1 MQNNYIIISA
11 IDWKTSWQTQ
21 HRVAKS
27 LVDKGN
33 RVLFIEN
40 TGLRNIKFKDK
51 NRIISRI
58 KTWRNSTKGF
68 NEIEKNLFVYS
79 PIIFPAPYNK
89 TISYLNSKIILRSGR
104 FY

>member
-21 HRVAKS
+21 HRITKS
-27 LVDKGN
+27 LVDSGN
-33 RVLFIEN
+33 RVLFVEN

-58 KTWRNSTKGF
+58 KTWRKSQK
-68 NEIEKNLFVYS
+68 V
-79 PIIFPAPYNK
+79 
-89 TISYLNSKIILRSGR
+89 
-104 FY
+104 